1 MQGQGAMASAE
12 PFDLD
17 RSIVDVVSRGAVKV
31 TPYPAVAFQIERL
44 IRSGDYGLEDL
55 AKLVTS
61 DQVLSAD
68 VLRVSNS
75 AAYFRSTPVNSV
87 RAAVARIGAR
97 DVARLALA
105 FGLGAHATAAGPLAS
120 LRRQVWLD
128 ALASAALC
136 QALAKQRA
144 IPADEA
150 FSAGL
155 LHDFGKVV
163 AIACIEELVQKHRV
177 PPRTMVEW
185 TALVEGYHVELGVVM
200 AARWGLPPVMSDVIS
215 LHHADDITAAADPQ
229 MVELVAAVDEV
240 IMMLGERTHI
250 LPVDLGS
257 AAHLRAGEAELVASA
272 VAALPAFVASFEG
285 SEPARSSAGHELVAI
300 PEEPRRRP
308 TGGPPPSW
316 PVTLSVN
323 GRASTYRILGV
334 ASTHFMVNGAA
345 PLPENLLLELE
356 VGCQPPLAGF
366 ASVKLAW
373 PDQGGFTMLVQPYA
387 LSGAALDRWKQ
398 IVATSAEA

>member
-1 MQGQGAMASAE
+1 
-12 PFDLD
+12 
-17 RSIVDVVSRGAVKV
+17 VSRGAIKV
-31 TPYPAVAFQIERL
+31 PPYPAVAFMIEKL
-44 IRSGDYGLEDL
+44 IRGGDYGLEDL

-105 FGLGAHATAAGPLAS
+105 FGLGAHANAAGPLAP

-136 QALAKQRA
+136 QALARLRA
-144 IPADEA
+144 IPVDEA

-163 AIACIEELVQKHRV
+163 AIACIEDLVHKHRV
-177 PPRTMVEW
+177 PPRTMAEW
-185 TALVEGYHVELGVVM
+185 TALVDGYHVELGVVM
-200 AARWGLPPVMSDVIS
+200 AARWGLPPVMSDVIT
-215 LHHADDITAAADPQ
+215 LHHADDISGAADPA
-229 MVELVAAVDEV
+229 MVEVVAAVDEV
-240 IMMLGERTHI
+240 ILMLGERTHI

-257 AAHLRAGEAELVASA
+257 AAHLRGGEAEAVARA

-285 SEPARSSAGHELVAI
+285 SQPVRATGGHELVSV
-300 PEEPRRRP
+300 PVEPQRAP
-308 TGGPPPSW
+308 GGPPPAW

-323 GRASTYRILGV
+323 GQPSRYRILGV
-334 ASTHFMVNGAA
+334 ASTHFMVNGAS

-356 VGCQPPLAGF
+356 VGCQPPLNGF

-398 IVATSAEA
+398 IVATTATEAA